1 MWSEEEAQAAYFSMM
16 KASHYFMVGDVLP
29 VECLELECKTYSY

>member
-16 KASHYFMVGDVLP
+16 KTSHYLMVGDGARHIATSIKLKYI
-29 VECLELECKTYSY
+29 L